1 MFPPLASAALN
12 LTQTCEDMAFSLTK
26 EQMDIRKAAQEF
38 AEGEFRAVARDLD
51 ARETFDD
58 RLWKKAGRLG
68 FLAVFIPEEYGGAGL
83 GYLEQCVI
91 IEEFARVDLGI
102 THAIESTFFG
112 SQLILAAGT
121 EEQRQKYLPPI
132 CAGETRMGMAITEP
146 DAGSDVVSVA
156 TSARKD
162 DGEYVINGNK
172 IFITNATLADF
183 LIVLCVTNP
192 EHPKK
197 HERLSTILVET
208 DRPGY
213 EANVFHG
220 KLSIRT
226 SNTGEVVFKDV
237 RVPGKNRVG
246 EEGKGFYLIM
256 EFFNRTRVQVSALAV
271 GTAQGALDKAV
282 AHVRGREQF
291 GSPLASF
298 QLVQGKIAEMVTLTE
313 AARSICYRAASKL
326 DSGSPDPAL
335 SSMAKWYCAEAAVKV
350 ADEAIQL
357 HGGYGILE
365 EYDVAHYWRNAKV
378 LEIFEGSKEIEKI
391 IIGRKILGR

>member
-1 MFPPLASAALN
+1 
-12 LTQTCEDMAFSLTK
+12 
-26 EQMDIRKAAQEF
+26 
-38 AEGEFRAVARDLD
+38 
-51 ARETFDD
+51 
-58 RLWKKAGRLG
+58 
-68 FLAVFIPEEYGGAGL
+68 
-83 GYLEQCVI
+83 
-91 IEEFARVDLGI
+91 
-102 THAIESTFFG
+102 
-112 SQLILAAGT
+112 
-121 EEQRQKYLPPI
+121 
-132 CAGETRMGMAITEP
+132 MGMAITEP

-162 DGEYVINGNK
+162 SGEYVINGNK

-213 EANVFHG
+213 EASAFHG

-237 RVPGKNRVG
+237 RVPRKNLVG

-256 EFFNRTRVQVSALAV
+256 DFFNRTRVQVAALAV
-271 GTAQGALDKAV
+271 GTAQGALDKAIV
-282 AHVRGREQF
+282 HVRGREQF
-291 GSPLASF
+291 GSRLASF
-298 QLVQGKIAEMVTLTE
+298 QMVQGKIAEMVTLTE
-313 AARSICYRAASKL
+313 AARSISYRAASRL

-365 EYDVAHYWRNAKV
+365 EYDVAHYWRDAKV
-378 LEIFEGSKEIEKI
+378 LEIFEGSKEIEKV